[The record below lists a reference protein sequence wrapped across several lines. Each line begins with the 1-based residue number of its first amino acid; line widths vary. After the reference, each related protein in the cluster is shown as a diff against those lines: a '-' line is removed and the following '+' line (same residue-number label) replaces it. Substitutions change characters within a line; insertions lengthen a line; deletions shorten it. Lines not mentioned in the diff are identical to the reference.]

1 MKKLDLHIHTIS
13 TSVDCKFDFSME
25 KLSNYVKESKI
36 DGIAITNHN
45 LFDIKQYEE
54 ISKSLDNCVVLP
66 GIEIS
71 IGNPVGHLICIADA
85 DNAGNFS
92 IICQKI
98 SDCIFNGNSSISFD
112 ELKKFF
118 GDFEKYLWIPHIDKS
133 PNVSSGI
140 INKMNQH
147 IFCGE
152 VKSPKKFILYKN
164 NDQCL
169 TPVYFSDFR
178 PVDDV
183 SKYQLR
189 QTFFDVDE
197 ITVQTIKKCLTDK
210 NKVSLSEQEGHS
222 LFLATPNLQ
231 LSTGL
236 NVIIGERSSG
246 KSHTLNVIEK
256 YNEDVKYIK
265 QFELLEKDD
274 LKENKNFENIVSQ
287 NVSDI
292 ISCYFREFINVV
304 NEISATSID
313 INNDDLGNY
322 LNSLIKY
329 ANESDRADAFSK
341 CKLYTESEFI
351 IDDLS
356 NLKGLIENIRTLIH
370 NKLYQTIIETYIPRK
385 NIIGLYI
392 RLMEEFHRNHLV
404 NKKKLLVNELVT
416 AIKND
421 LNIKTATTKIPNVN
435 LYNLQMNR
443 IRIKK
448 FNELAVLI
456 RRNGIIK
463 KKSIGKFTIQIKKRE
478 FSNATELNAI
488 SSKRVALKSIFNT
501 YLEDPFVFL
510 TELKEYSQIVP
521 SDYHKFF
528 VCTECNVL
536 NTYGVEL
543 SGGERAEFNLLN
555 KLSDAYAY
563 DMLLIDELESSFD
576 NIFLKNQVNKMIKDI
591 SQKIPVILV
600 THNNTVGA
608 SIKPDFIVYTKRYIE
623 NGKPRY
629 EHYSGLATSKELKNS
644 EGKTIKNIDVTLDCL
659 EAGEDAYEERR
670 TDYEILRD

>member
-1 MKKLDLHIHTIS
+1 MKKLDLHIHTVS
-13 TSVDCKFDFSME
+13 TPVDYKFDFSME
-25 KLSNYVKESKI
+25 KLTAYVKESQI

-45 LFDIKQYEE
+45 SFDIQQYEE

-71 IGNPVGHLICIADA
+71 IGNPVGHLICIADT

-98 SDCIFNGNSSISFD
+98 SDCISNEHSAISFD

-118 GDFEKYLWIPHIDKS
+118 GDFEKYLWIPHTDKS
-133 PNVSSGI
+133 PNVSSSLI
-140 INKMNQH
+140 KKMSPH

-152 VKSPKKFILYKN
+152 VKSPKKFMLYKN
-164 NDQCL
+164 TDQCL

-183 SKYQLR
+183 SKYRLR
-189 QTFFDVDE
+189 QTFFDIDK

-210 NKVSLSEQEGHS
+210 NKVSLSEKEGHS
-222 LFLATPNLQ
+222 LFPALPDLQ

-246 KSHTLNVIEK
+246 KSHTLDMIEK
-256 YNEDVKYIK
+256 YNGDVKYIK

-274 LKENKNFENIVSQ
+274 LKESKNFENIVSQ
-287 NVSDI
+287 KVSDI
-292 ISCYFREFINVV
+292 ISRYFREFINVV

-313 INNDDLGNY
+313 IDNDDLGNY
-322 LNSLIKY
+322 LSSLIKY

-351 IDDLS
+351 VDDLS

-370 NKLYQTIIETYIPRK
+370 NQLYQDIIDAYIPRK

-404 NKKKLLVNELVT
+404 TKKKSLVNELVT
-416 AIKND
+416 AIKAE
-421 LNIKTATTKIPNVN
+421 LNIKTATTKIPDVN
-435 LYNLQMNR
+435 FYDLQMNR

-448 FNELAVLI
+448 FNELAMLI
-456 RRNGIIK
+456 RRKGIIQ

-478 FSNATELNAI
+478 FNNATELNAI
-488 SSKRVALKSIFNT
+488 SSKRVALKSIFKT
-501 YLEDPFVFL
+501 YQENPFVFL
-510 TELKEYSQIVP
+510 TELKEYSQIDP

-528 VCTECNVL
+528 VFTERNVL
-536 NTYGVEL
+536 NQYGVEL

-555 KLSDAYAY
+555 KLSDAYEY

-608 SIKPDFIVYTKRYIE
+608 SIKPDFIVYTKRNIE
-623 NGKPRY
+623 NGKPQY

-644 EGKTIKNIDVTLDCL
+644 AGKTIKNIDVTLDCL
-659 EAGEDAYEERR
+659 EAGEDAYEERKF
-670 TDYEILRD
+670 DYEILRD